1 MELERTPIYEIF
13 DRKQSGNQLYIMRE
27 DLLPFSLGGNKVR
40 IANAFFE
47 DMQKKGCDIMIAYGN
62 VRSNLCRVI
71 ANECF
76 RKKIPCYMIC
86 SFEEGESEE
95 KETSNRRTQTVLYLW
110 K

>member
-1 MELERTPIYEIF
+1 
-13 DRKQSGNQLYIMRE
+13 
-27 DLLPFSLGGNKVR
+27 
-40 IANAFFE
+40 
-47 DMQKKGCDIMIAYGN
+47 MIAYGN

-95 KETSNRRTQTVLYLW
+95 KRDKQQPFDADA
-110 K
+110 

>member
-47 DMQKKGCDIMIAYGN
+47 DMQKKGCDIMLIKLETELAKLN
-62 VRSNLCRVI
+62 DIKKFIEELRV
-71 ANECF
+71 
-76 RKKIPCYMIC
+76 
-86 SFEEGESEE
+86 S
-95 KETSNRRTQTVLYLW
+95 L
-110 K
+110 

>member
-62 VRSNLCRVI
+62 
-71 ANECF
+71 A
-76 RKKIPCYMIC
+76 C
-86 SFEEGESEE
+86 SEISDLGALNF
-95 KETSNRRTQTVLYLW
+95 W
-110 K
+110 KRCTT

>member
-1 MELERTPIYEIF
+1 
-13 DRKQSGNQLYIMRE
+13 
-27 DLLPFSLGGNKVR
+27 
-40 IANAFFE
+40 
-47 DMQKKGCDIMIAYGN
+47 MIAYGN

-95 KETSNRRTQTVLYLW
+95 KETSNSHLMQMLKVKFVKCRKNQNCRDSRGNDESVNTGRTQTVLYLW